1 MSGIILAA
9 LAGLLT
15 PQAAPHPSTQ
25 ALYTA
30 PVIRPFEPASDFG
43 SEVAEGDVAPPP
55 HRAPLTAPVTVDA
68 YEGAYEVTPT
78 DAHAAYEQGVA
89 SAEIRA
95 DQTAGPMDGAW
106 RLVDADGRTLYELV
120 LMDSGSGTVEGGWR
134 NARDAGAAVLDGG
147 TLTLQGVG
155 GISLERGRSGWSG
168 RLTVDGRTRPVTLTP
183 AD

>member
-9 LAGLLT
+9 VAGLLA

-25 ALYTA
+25 TLYTA
-30 PVIRPFEPASDFG
+30 PAIRPFEPGSDFG
-43 SEVAEGDVAPPP
+43 REIAEGDVGPAP

-68 YEGAYEVTPT
+68 YDGAYEVTPT
-78 DAHAAYEQGVA
+78 DAEAAYEQGVA

-106 RLVDADGRTLYELV
+106 RVVDAEGRTLYEVV

-134 NARDAGAAVLDGG
+134 DARDSGAAVVEGR
-147 TLTLQGVG
+147 TLTLEGVG
-155 GISLERGRSGWSG
+155 GIPLERSRSGWTG
-168 RLTVDGRTRPVTLTP
+168 RLTMGGQTRPVTLTRP
-183 AD
+183 D

>member
-43 SEVAEGDVAPPP
+43 SEVAAGDVAPPP

-68 YEGAYEVTPT
+68 YDGAYEVTPT
-78 DAHAAYEQGVA
+78 DAEAAYEQGVD

-95 DQTAGPMDGAW
+95 DQA
-106 RLVDADGRTLYELV
+106 
-120 LMDSGSGTVEGGWR
+120 
-134 NARDAGAAVLDGG
+134 ARSSSQFPWPSQRPPVATTKV
-147 TLTLQGVG
+147 
-155 GISLERGRSGWSG
+155 RS
-168 RLTVDGRTRPVTLTP
+168 TRTRIRSS
-183 AD
+183 